1 VLEVLSFATAAD
13 TVLYVPE
20 PPTERQPE
28 GGEVRPARAVSEAGA
43 ATAAAASE
51 RTSASK

>member
-1 VLEVLSFATAAD
+1 MLEVLSFATAAD

-43 ATAAAASE
+43 ATAATA
-51 RTSASK
+51 RDINNMND